1 MYRALTSASVL
12 DPIGPNSGAPR
23 PGIRSRSRRA
33 RGSQRGVPRRNGTG
47 SLVPRPIPRVSAT
60 PQPRRSGRRPSDGT
74 ERAQDPGGSRTAH
87 ARSRPNSNGGEVVS
101 ASSRCTS
108 NTNGAGA
115 GGVRHPSE
123 PCSPRAQGAQ
133 RPGQGTHP
141 EGGLTYRW
149 TAPPRSRPDGARG
162 RGRRRGPDPV
172 RASTGAGV
180 CRAR

>member
-108 NTNGAGA
+108 NTEEFHRFWKVFHFLCFYCFCHVLPKQTHRLAYLLLRVAGEF
-115 GGVRHPSE
+115 GRF
-123 PCSPRAQGAQ
+123 
-133 RPGQGTHP
+133 
-141 EGGLTYRW
+141 W
-149 TAPPRSRPDGARG
+149 TAVRFRQNWH
-162 RGRRRGPDPV
+162 RRQ
-172 RASTGAGV
+172 TGQRRYRTAP
-180 CRAR
+180 